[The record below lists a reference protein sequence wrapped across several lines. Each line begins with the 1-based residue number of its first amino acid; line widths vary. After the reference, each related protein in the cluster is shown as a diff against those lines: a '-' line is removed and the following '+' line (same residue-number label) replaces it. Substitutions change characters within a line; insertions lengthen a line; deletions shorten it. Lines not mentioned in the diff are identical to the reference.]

1 MGRFMNHKKWMAVI
15 ALAVTALILTHLPVS
30 EADAAASASD
40 FQTQGSTLV
49 KYRGTEE
56 RVTIPDTVEVV
67 GESAFEN
74 NQKVQFVVIPKSV
87 KRLDAY
93 VFWGCNNLEEVVL
106 GKGLTAVDE
115 YSFAGCTGL
124 KQITI
129 PENIQSID
137 AQAFAGCV
145 NLTDIYIPATV
156 TGIAEDAFLNCDNVT
171 IHADEGSVA
180 AQFAQKLAEQKNR
193 DPLVTA
199 APVQTPT
206 AVSRPDTQAT
216 TEPVSTAT
224 PAPVATPVPG
234 NVLGSTIIVG
244 NHALVMVH
252 PGEEKVQQ
260 GYTEPEAGQE
270 TGEEQD
276 ITAETENGKIPE
288 WMYYRNQSVSAVT
301 IPEGTTEIGRFAFS
315 RSSLRTVTIPEGV
328 TVIDYAAFYHCDNL
342 DNVILP
348 DTVNTVGAKAFT
360 HTGWLDDFEENSM
373 DDFLISGDIL
383 VAYKGNLP
391 EVVIPDGVRVI
402 AEEAFRNH
410 TELKKVHLPAS
421 VTDIGND
428 AFPEGIEIIN
438 EYWGDLTDTRNRN
451 RHKID

>member
-224 PAPVATPVPG
+224 PAPAETPVPG

-328 TVIDYAAFYHCDNL
+328 KVIDYAAFYHCDNL

-438 EYWGDLTDTRNRN
+438 E
-451 RHKID
+451 

>member
-87 KRLDAY
+87 KRLEAY

-328 TVIDYAAFYHCDNL
+328 TVIDYAACYLCDNL

-438 EYWGDLTDTRNRN
+438 E
-451 RHKID
+451 

>member
-180 AQFAQKLAEQKNR
+180 AQFSQKLAEQKNR

-360 HTGWLDDFEENSM
+360 HTGWMDDFEENSM

-410 TELKKVHLPAS
+410 MELKKVHLPAS

-438 EYWGDLTDTRNRN
+438 E
-451 RHKID
+451 

>member
-145 NLTDIYIPATV
+145 NLTDIYIPAMV

-216 TEPVSTAT
+216 TEPLSTAT

-276 ITAETENGKIPE
+276 ITAETENGKVPE

-342 DNVILP
+342 DNVVLP

-391 EVVIPDGVRVI
+391 EVVIPNGVRVI

-438 EYWGDLTDTRNRN
+438 E
-451 RHKID
+451 

>member
-224 PAPVATPVPG
+224 PAPAATPVPG

-276 ITAETENGKIPE
+276 ITAETENGKVPE

-360 HTGWLDDFEENSM
+360 HTGWMDDFEENSM

-438 EYWGDLTDTRNRN
+438 E
-451 RHKID
+451 

>member
-129 PENIQSID
+129 PENVQSID
-137 AQAFAGCV
+137 AQAFAGCI

-180 AQFAQKLAEQKNR
+180 AQFSQKLAEQKNR

-216 TEPVSTAT
+216 TEPVSTTT

-234 NVLGSTIIVG
+234 NVLGSTIVVG

-360 HTGWLDDFEENSM
+360 HTGWMDDFEENSM

-428 AFPEGIEIIN
+428 VFPEGIEIIN
-438 EYWGDLTDTRNRN
+438 E
-451 RHKID
+451 

>member
-74 NQKVQFVVIPKSV
+74 NQKVQFVVISKSV

-156 TGIAEDAFLNCDNVT
+156 TSIAEDAFLNCDNVT

-224 PAPVATPVPG
+224 PAPAATPVPG

-276 ITAETENGKIPE
+276 ITAETENGKVPE

-360 HTGWLDDFEENSM
+360 HTGWMDDFEENSM

-438 EYWGDLTDTRNRN
+438 E
-451 RHKID
+451 

>member
-1 MGRFMNHKKWMAVI
+1 MNHKKWMAVI

-315 RSSLRTVTIPEGV
+315 RSSLRIVTIPEGV
-328 TVIDYAAFYHCDNL
+328 TTIDYAAFYHCDNL

-360 HTGWLDDFEENSM
+360 HTGWMDDFEENSM

-438 EYWGDLTDTRNRN
+438 E
-451 RHKID
+451 

>member
-74 NQKVQFVVIPKSV
+74 NQKVQFVVISKSV

-216 TEPVSTAT
+216 TEPVSTTT

-234 NVLGSTIIVG
+234 NVLGSTIVVG

-360 HTGWLDDFEENSM
+360 HTGWMDDFEENSM

-438 EYWGDLTDTRNRN
+438 E
-451 RHKID
+451 

>member
-1 MGRFMNHKKWMAVI
+1 MNHKKWMAVI

-129 PENIQSID
+129 PENVQSID
-137 AQAFAGCV
+137 AQAFAGCI

-180 AQFAQKLAEQKNR
+180 AQFSQKLAEQKNR

-216 TEPVSTAT
+216 TEPVSTTT

-234 NVLGSTIIVG
+234 NVLGSTIVVG

-342 DNVILP
+342 DNVVLP

-391 EVVIPDGVRVI
+391 EVVIPNGVRVI

-438 EYWGDLTDTRNRN
+438 E
-451 RHKID
+451 

>member
-1 MGRFMNHKKWMAVI
+1 MNHKKWLVVI
-15 ALAVTALILTHLPVS
+15 ALAATALILTHLPVS

-93 VFWGCNNLEEVVL
+93 VFWECNNLEEVVL

-180 AQFAQKLAEQKNR
+180 AQFAQKLAEQKSR

-206 AVSRPDTQAT
+206 AVSGPDTQAT

-224 PAPVATPVPG
+224 PAPAATPVPG

-276 ITAETENGKIPE
+276 ITAETENGKVPE
-288 WMYYRNQSVSAVT
+288 WMYYRNQSVGAVT

-342 DNVILP
+342 DNVVLP
-348 DTVNTVGAKAFT
+348 DTVTTVGAKAFT
-360 HTGWLDDFEENSM
+360 HTGWLNHFEENSM

-438 EYWGDLTDTRNRN
+438 E
-451 RHKID
+451 

>member
-40 FQTQGSTLV
+40 FQTQGRTLV

-129 PENIQSID
+129 PENVQSID
-137 AQAFAGCV
+137 AQAFAGCI

-180 AQFAQKLAEQKNR
+180 AQFSQKLAEQKNR

-216 TEPVSTAT
+216 TEPVSTTT

-234 NVLGSTIIVG
+234 NVLGSTIVVG

-391 EVVIPDGVRVI
+391 EVVIPNGVRVI

-438 EYWGDLTDTRNRN
+438 E
-451 RHKID
+451 

>member
-93 VFWGCNNLEEVVL
+93 VFWGCNNLEEVVM
-106 GKGLTAVDE
+106 GKGLTTVDE

-276 ITAETENGKIPE
+276 ITAETENGKVPE

-360 HTGWLDDFEENSM
+360 HTGWMDDFEENSM

-438 EYWGDLTDTRNRN
+438 E
-451 RHKID
+451 

>member
-1 MGRFMNHKKWMAVI
+1 MAVI

-87 KRLDAY
+87 KRLEAY

-328 TVIDYAAFYHCDNL
+328 TTIDYAAFYHCDNL

-360 HTGWLDDFEENSM
+360 HTGWMDDFEENSM

-438 EYWGDLTDTRNRN
+438 E
-451 RHKID
+451 

>member
-74 NQKVQFVVIPKSV
+74 NQKVQFVVISKSV

-129 PENIQSID
+129 PENVQSID
-137 AQAFAGCV
+137 AQAFAGCI

-180 AQFAQKLAEQKNR
+180 AQFAAEQKNR

-216 TEPVSTAT
+216 AEPVSTAT

-328 TVIDYAAFYHCDNL
+328 TTIDYAAFYHCDNL

-360 HTGWLDDFEENSM
+360 HTGWMDDFEENSM

-438 EYWGDLTDTRNRN
+438 E
-451 RHKID
+451 

>member
-1 MGRFMNHKKWMAVI
+1 MGRFMNHKKWVVALALIATI

-74 NQKVQFVVIPKSV
+74 NQKVQFVVVPKSV

-93 VFWGCNNLEEVVL
+93 VFWGCNHLEEVVL
-106 GKGLTAVDE
+106 GKGLTSVDE
-115 YSFAGCTGL
+115 YAFSGCTGL

-129 PENIQSID
+129 PENVQSID

-438 EYWGDLTDTRNRN
+438 E
-451 RHKID
+451 

>member
-1 MGRFMNHKKWMAVI
+1 MNHKKWMAVI

-234 NVLGSTIIVG
+234 NVLGSTIVVG

-438 EYWGDLTDTRNRN
+438 E
-451 RHKID
+451 

>member
-1 MGRFMNHKKWMAVI
+1 MGRFMNHKKLVV
-15 ALAVTALILTHLPVS
+15 ALALIATALILTHLPVS

-180 AQFAQKLAEQKNR
+180 AQFSQKLAEQKNR

-342 DNVILP
+342 DNVVLP

-438 EYWGDLTDTRNRN
+438 E
-451 RHKID
+451 

>member
-1 MGRFMNHKKWMAVI
+1 MGRFMNHKKWVV
-15 ALAVTALILTHLPVS
+15 ALALIATALILTHLPVS

-87 KRLDAY
+87 KRLEAY

-224 PAPVATPVPG
+224 PAPAATPVPG

-438 EYWGDLTDTRNRN
+438 E
-451 RHKID
+451 

>member
-1 MGRFMNHKKWMAVI
+1 MAVI

-106 GKGLTAVDE
+106 GKGMTAVDE

-438 EYWGDLTDTRNRN
+438 E
-451 RHKID
+451 

>member
-1 MGRFMNHKKWMAVI
+1 MNHKKWLVVMALV
-15 ALAVTALILTHLPVS
+15 ATALILTHLPVS

-40 FQTQGSTLV
+40 FQIQGSTLE
-49 KYRGTEE
+49 KYRGSDE

-106 GKGLTAVDE
+106 GKGLTTVDE

-276 ITAETENGKIPE
+276 ITAETENGKVPE

-342 DNVILP
+342 DNVVLP

-438 EYWGDLTDTRNRN
+438 E
-451 RHKID
+451 

>member
-1 MGRFMNHKKWMAVI
+1 MGRFMNHKKWVV
-15 ALAVTALILTHLPVS
+15 ALALIATALILTHLPVS

-40 FQTQGSTLV
+40 FQIEGSTLT
-49 KYRGTEE
+49 KYRGSDE

-74 NQKVQFVVIPKSV
+74 NQKVQLVVVPKSV
-87 KRLDAY
+87 KRMDAY
-93 VFWGCNNLEEVVL
+93 VFWGCDNLEEVVL
-106 GKGLTAVDE
+106 GKGLTSVDE
-115 YSFAGCTGL
+115 YAFSGCTGL

-129 PENIQSID
+129 PENVQSID

-328 TVIDYAAFYHCDNL
+328 TTIDYAAFYHCDNL

-360 HTGWLDDFEENSM
+360 HTGWMDDFEENSM

-438 EYWGDLTDTRNRN
+438 E
-451 RHKID
+451 

>member
-129 PENIQSID
+129 PENVQSID

-438 EYWGDLTDTRNRN
+438 E
-451 RHKID
+451 

>member
-1 MGRFMNHKKWMAVI
+1 MNHKKWVV
-15 ALAVTALILTHLPVS
+15 ALALIATALILTHLPVS

-129 PENIQSID
+129 PENVQSID
-137 AQAFAGCV
+137 AQAFAGCI

-180 AQFAQKLAEQKNR
+180 AQFSQKLAEQKNR

-216 TEPVSTAT
+216 TEPVSTTT

-234 NVLGSTIIVG
+234 NVLGSTIVVG

-438 EYWGDLTDTRNRN
+438 E
-451 RHKID
+451 

>member
-129 PENIQSID
+129 PENVQSID
-137 AQAFAGCV
+137 AQAFAGCI

-180 AQFAQKLAEQKNR
+180 AQFSQKLAEQKNR

-216 TEPVSTAT
+216 TEPVSTTT

-342 DNVILP
+342 DNVVLP

-438 EYWGDLTDTRNRN
+438 E
-451 RHKID
+451 

>member
-1 MGRFMNHKKWMAVI
+1 MNHKKWMAVI

-106 GKGLTAVDE
+106 GKGLTTVDE

-342 DNVILP
+342 DNVVLP

-438 EYWGDLTDTRNRN
+438 E
-451 RHKID
+451 

>member
-1 MGRFMNHKKWMAVI
+1 MNHKKWLVVI
-15 ALAVTALILTHLPVS
+15 ALAATALILTHLPVS

-129 PENIQSID
+129 PENVQSID

-145 NLTDIYIPATV
+145 NLTDIYIPTTV

-180 AQFAQKLAEQKNR
+180 AQFAQKLAEQKSR

-206 AVSRPDTQAT
+206 AVSGPDTQAT

-224 PAPVATPVPG
+224 PAPAATPVPG

-260 GYTEPEAGQE
+260 GYTEPETGQE

-288 WMYYRNQSVSAVT
+288 WMYYRNQSVGAVT

-328 TVIDYAAFYHCDNL
+328 TTIDYAAFYHCDNL
-342 DNVILP
+342 DNVVLP
-348 DTVNTVGAKAFT
+348 DTVTTVGAKAFT

-402 AEEAFRNH
+402 AEEAFQNH

-438 EYWGDLTDTRNRN
+438 E
-451 RHKID
+451 

>member
-328 TVIDYAAFYHCDNL
+328 TTIDYAAFYQCDNL

-360 HTGWLDDFEENSM
+360 HTGWMDDFEENSM

-438 EYWGDLTDTRNRN
+438 E
-451 RHKID
+451 

>member
-342 DNVILP
+342 DYVILP

-438 EYWGDLTDTRNRN
+438 E
-451 RHKID
+451 

>member
-224 PAPVATPVPG
+224 PAPAATPVPG

-342 DNVILP
+342 DNVVLP

-360 HTGWLDDFEENSM
+360 HTLWMDDFEENSM

-438 EYWGDLTDTRNRN
+438 E
-451 RHKID
+451 

>member
-224 PAPVATPVPG
+224 PAPAATPVPG

-360 HTGWLDDFEENSM
+360 HTGWMDDFEENSM

-391 EVVIPDGVRVI
+391 EIVIPDGVRVI

-438 EYWGDLTDTRNRN
+438 E
-451 RHKID
+451 

>member
-1 MGRFMNHKKWMAVI
+1 MNHKKWMAVI

-421 VTDIGND
+421 VADIGND

-438 EYWGDLTDTRNRN
+438 E
-451 RHKID
+451 

>member
-74 NQKVQFVVIPKSV
+74 NQKLQFVVIPKSV

-124 KQITI
+124 KQISI
-129 PENIQSID
+129 PENVQSID
-137 AQAFAGCV
+137 AQAFAGCI

-180 AQFAQKLAEQKNR
+180 AQFSQKLAEQKNR

-234 NVLGSTIIVG
+234 NVLGSTIVVG

-391 EVVIPDGVRVI
+391 EIVIPDGVRVI

-438 EYWGDLTDTRNRN
+438 E
-451 RHKID
+451 

>member
-1 MGRFMNHKKWMAVI
+1 MNHKKWMAVI

-342 DNVILP
+342 DNVVLP

-383 VAYKGNLP
+383 AAYKGNLP

-438 EYWGDLTDTRNRN
+438 E
-451 RHKID
+451 